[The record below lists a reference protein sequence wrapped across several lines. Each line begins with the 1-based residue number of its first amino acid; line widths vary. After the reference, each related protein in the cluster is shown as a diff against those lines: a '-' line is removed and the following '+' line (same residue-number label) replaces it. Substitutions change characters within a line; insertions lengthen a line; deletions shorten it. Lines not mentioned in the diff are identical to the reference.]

1 MVFEDTPAS
10 RRRHARSHM
19 YPQAQ
24 RAHGTGAP
32 EGKKRE
38 NKNSWSQPLEKE
50 F

>member
-10 RRRHARSHM
+10 RQRHARSHM

-32 EGKKRE
+32 EE
-38 NKNSWSQPLEKE
+38 KNARTRILGASL
-50 F
+50 

>member
-24 RAHGTGAP
+24 RASDAR
-32 EGKKRE
+32 EKKEVVPR
-38 NKNSWSQPLEKE
+38 NFKT
-50 F
+50 